1 VFRSPKTQEL
11 AMHRQR
17 ATTLLIV
24 VTISRLPV
32 QLGDKVRKVS
42 WKEIF
47 R

>member
-1 VFRSPKTQEL
+1 
-11 AMHRQR
+11 MHRQR
-17 ATTLLIV
+17 ATTLPEVLIV